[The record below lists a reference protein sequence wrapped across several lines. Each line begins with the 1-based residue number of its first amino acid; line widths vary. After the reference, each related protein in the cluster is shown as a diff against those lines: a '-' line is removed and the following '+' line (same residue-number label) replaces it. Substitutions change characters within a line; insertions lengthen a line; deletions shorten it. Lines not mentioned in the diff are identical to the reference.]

1 MKRLSL
7 AEANEIAIAKMT
19 RHGVDREEAE
29 IAAPIY
35 LEGELCN
42 RPSHGLRHMRNNLEQ
57 FRLGADRRASLQI
70 LNETP
75 VSALVD
81 GGFHHAYFVNH
92 TALQLVIKK
101 AAVTGLAMVAVRK
114 SGGSGILSYYTR
126 RMAEAGFI
134 GLALANAP
142 ASVVPSGGLEPLI
155 STNPI
160 SVGIPRRSAAP
171 ILLDMATSAGTFNQI
186 LQAQV
191 SGQPLPEGV
200 ALGPD
205 GQITTDPYAALN
217 EHGRPR
223 LLPLG
228 GYKGFGLGLVIEL
241 LTAAGSGGSLGR
253 QEGYVH
259 GPDYFHG
266 LFLAYRPDLFVS
278 LDEFDRRV
286 EQFVADLYSIAPVP
300 GSKGPRL
307 PGDET
312 NRQRA
317 EALERGYI
325 EIEDAT
331 YQFLMG

>member
-1 MKRLSL
+1 MKRLTI
-7 AEANEIAIAKMT
+7 AEATELAIAKMR
-19 RHGVDREEAE
+19 RHGVDQAEAE

-35 LEGELCN
+35 LEGELAQ
-42 RPSHGLRHMRNNLEQ
+42 RPSHGLRHLRNNLEQ
-57 FRLGADRRASLQI
+57 FRLGADRRTPLQI

-92 TALQLVIKK
+92 TAMELVIKK
-101 AAVTGLAMVAVRK
+101 AGISGLAMVAVRK

-126 RMAEAGFI
+126 TIAEAGFI
-134 GLALANAP
+134 GLVLANAP
-142 ASVVPSGGLEPLI
+142 ATVVPTGGLEPLI

-160 SVGIPRRSAAP
+160 SVGIPRRKGGP

-191 SGQPLPEGV
+191 SGKPLAEGV

-205 GQITTDPYAALN
+205 GQITTDPHAALN

-223 LLPLG
+223 LLPLA

-259 GPDYFHG
+259 SPDFFHA
-266 LFLAYRPDLFVS
+266 LFIAYRPDLFVS
-278 LDEFDRRV
+278 LDEFNDRV
-286 EQFVADLYSIAPVP
+286 DQFVSDLYTIPAVP
-300 GSKGPRL
+300 GAGGPRL
-307 PGDET
+307 PRDET
-312 NRQRA
+312 NRKRA
-317 EALERGYI
+317 ATLERGYI
-325 EIEDAT
+325 DLEDAT
-331 YQFLMG
+331 YEFLLN

>member
-7 AEANEIAIAKMT
+7 AEASEIAIAKML
-19 RHGVDREEAE
+19 RHGIDREEAE

-35 LEGELCN
+35 LEGELCE
-42 RPSHGLRHMRNNLEQ
+42 RPSHGLRHLRNNLEQ
-57 FRLGADRRASLQI
+57 FRMGADRRTSLQI
-70 LNETP
+70 LNEKP

-81 GGFHHAYFVNH
+81 GGFQHAYYVNH
-92 TALQLVIKK
+92 TAMQLVIKK
-101 AAVTGLAMVAVRK
+101 AAITGLAMVAVRK

-126 RMAEAGFI
+126 TIAEAGFI
-134 GLALANAP
+134 GLVLANAP
-142 ASVVPSGGLEPLI
+142 ASVVPTGGLEPLI

-160 SVGIPRRSAAP
+160 SVGIPRRDAAP

-191 SGQPLPEGV
+191 SGQPLPEGI

-205 GQITTDPYAALN
+205 GQMTTDPHAALN
-217 EHGRPR
+217 ELGRPR
-223 LLPLG
+223 LLPLA

-253 QEGYVH
+253 QEGYIH
-259 GPDYFHG
+259 NPDYFHA

-278 LDEFDRRV
+278 LDEFDQRV
-286 EQFVADLYSIAPVP
+286 EQFVSDLYSITPMP
-300 GSKGPRL
+300 GSSGPRL

-312 NRQRA
+312 SRKRA
-317 EALERGYI
+317 ATLERGYI
-325 EIEDAT
+325 DLEDAT
-331 YQFLMG
+331 YQFLMS